1 MTKLLPP
8 GSVVYLEEGTQKIMI
23 IGRGVIFKDEES
35 NQDVYTDYLGCL
47 YPTGMNPENTLFF
60 NDENIDKV
68 VFKGLEDD
76 DEERFME
83 IYQDWEKELTVSKR
97 MID

>member
-1 MTKLLPP
+1 
-8 GSVVYLEEGTQKIMI
+8 
-23 IGRGVIFKDEES
+23 
-35 NQDVYTDYLGCL
+35 
-47 YPTGMNPENTLFF
+47 MNK

-68 VFKGLEDD
+68 VFKGLED

>member
-1 MTKLLPP
+1 MTKLLPL